1 MAELYTRF
9 VCSRCGESAKCYID
23 DPTGTLIPPTL
34 CPWGLDMEAGEWEVV
49 Q

>member
-9 VCSRCGESAKCYID
+9 VCSRCGESEKCYIY
-23 DPTGTLIPPTL
+23 DPAGTMILPSR
-34 CPWGLDMEAGEWEVV
+34 CPWGIDVMAGDWEVV